1 FGFVHRCLREYHAK
15 HRPGFI
21 RSLSDIKVLSNSSGS
36 DVEMLSGDGL
46 LSFLSKLDS
55 AVRGMV
61 ERIFNSNWD
70 TVVGKVFSA
79 LEEGSLDDVSCK
91 DFKDVLDIAGVPLV
105 ASSLVSRSKTQSLR
119 THTSNEDI
127 DESTASGGGPSSSMT
142 AEEMDTGGACAG
154 AGVVCATVDGLLPI
168 QCVDLLGVRVHPDST
183 KPIYGLFS
191 GIRESA
197 KMSYSSS
204 ILNHLLTTINSEL
217 SLVGRAIWCETYRE
231 LHLCSFIFRF
241 LCIYHYKYR
250 PDFIRLLPSIRVLS
264 SSSDCKLVPLSGGSL
279 LGFLSKLDV
288 AILDE
293 AKSVFISHW
302 DKLAGKVFVEG
313 GSLIDVSCG
322 DFVNALDV
330 AGVPA
335 VAFSYFQRR
344 RVGKRKISENSSKVT
359 SEGTTSEDGNTG
371 SVGSSSGL
379 QLQSELSS
387 LPEPDLLLEG
397 GSSLPNVADYVAAT
411 SVSGESFLTPSDDL
425 LASTDDGAV
434 SNLEVLEGELLAPSF
449 SPELIPESLL
459 PPSLELEQVLMP
471 PPFLHHHWLEKLD

>member
-1 FGFVHRCLREYHAK
+1 GFVHRCLREYHAK

-79 LEEGSLDDVSCK
+79 LEEGSSDDVSCE
-91 DFKDVLDIAGVPLV
+91 DFKDVLDIAGVPLM
-105 ASSLVSRSKTQSLR
+105 ASSSVTYLRKKSSKTNS
-119 THTSNEDI
+119 SV
-127 DESTASGGGPSSSMT
+127 STQADT
-142 AEEMDTGGACAG
+142 EIICVDVEE
-154 AGVVCATVDGLLPI
+154 VSPI
-168 QCVDLLGVRVHPDST
+168 QCVDLLGLKFHSGSAEIIF
-183 KPIYGLFS
+183 KLFS
-191 GIRESA
+191 GVRESA
-197 KMSYSSS
+197 RMSYSSS

-217 SLVGRAIWCETYRE
+217 SLIGRAIWCETYRE
-231 LHLCSFIFRF
+231 LHLYSFISRF
-241 LCIYHYKYR
+241 LCIYHCKYR
-250 PDFIRLLPSIRVLS
+250 PGFIRALPSIRVLS

-279 LGFLSKLDV
+279 LGFLSKLDF
-288 AILDE
+288 ALLDE
-293 AKSVFISHW
+293 AKSVFKSQW

-313 GSLIDVSCG
+313 GSLSDVSCG
-322 DFVNALDV
+322 DFVNVLDV

-335 VAFSYFQRR
+335 VAFSYFQRSK
-344 RVGKRKISENSSKVT
+344 VAKRKISENSSKVT
-359 SEGTTSEDGNTG
+359 SEDTASEGGNTG
-371 SVGSSSGL
+371 PVGSSSGL

-397 GSSLPNVADYVAAT
+397 GHSLPNVVDYVAAT

-425 LASTDDGAV
+425 LASTDDGTV
-434 SNLEVLEGELLAPSF
+434 SNLGVLEGGELLAPSF

-459 PPSLELEQVLMP
+459 SPSLELEQVLMP
-471 PPFLHHHWLEKLD
+471 PPLLQRHWLEKLD

>member
-1 FGFVHRCLREYHAK
+1 
-15 HRPGFI
+15 
-21 RSLSDIKVLSNSSGS
+21 
-36 DVEMLSGDGL
+36 
-46 LSFLSKLDS
+46 
-55 AVRGMV
+55 
-61 ERIFNSNWD
+61 
-70 TVVGKVFSA
+70 
-79 LEEGSLDDVSCK
+79 
-91 DFKDVLDIAGVPLV
+91 DVLDIAGVPLV

-154 AGVVCATVDGLLPI
+154 AGVVCATVDGLSPI

-183 KPIYGLFS
+183 KSIYGLFS

-217 SLVGRAIWCETYRE
+217 SLVGRAIWCKTYRE

-387 LPEPDLLLEG
+387 RPEPGSLEG
-397 GSSLPNVADYVAAT
+397 GSSLPNVAAT